1 MYFSYVQMD
10 FIWRINLR
18 KWKSISWHFYLTYLF
33 YRINENNVRF
43 QSILIQY
50 IEPRITTFTAT
61 FVQFICLMFIRCHQG
76 YQILYWMWYWNKEL
90 NYISTKLSACFINLK
105 HKIKVK
111 KIRICGFT
119 RGTFASK
126 NYDMI
131 MEK

>member
-76 YQILYWMWYWNKEL
+76 YQIYWMSYWNKEL
-90 NYISTKLSACFINLK
+90 NCFINLK

-111 KIRICGFT
+111 NNKNLRGFT
-119 RGTFASK
+119 RGTCEQK
-126 NYDMI
+126 LWYDNGKI
-131 MEK
+131 RLSSAFE